1 MGIRHSF
8 ANALTPPN
16 SKLNNEDKELF
27 FKHFYLVDAARV
39 LRNSRFLEE
48 LTSDPNLLNSE
59 RKEKKFGETGAT
71 SRRSLPILQNPAT
84 CRYGEAMIPTWEYS
98 FPLG

>member
-59 RKEKKFGETGAT
+59 RKEKNSERLVRRLGEVCQYY
-71 SRRSLPILQNPAT
+71 RIRQLVDMVK
-84 CRYGEAMIPTWEYS
+84 R
-98 FPLG
+98 